1 MNQKGVTIAALVVT
15 IIVVMILGAVSFTV
29 GFQLMDYSRVR
40 NSITILNLTRA
51 EVEKIFE
58 EFETEATLDYEG
70 MTSLS
75 AIMPDEAFKYL
86 TLENKGVTSSMIHYT
101 GDGRDDE
108 EDAEVNLDLII
119 AKINHD
125 AKEPMSSD
133 EMQMLIDENTKVID
147 GTTNAPQQFLWF
159 KWNTD
164 VLNILKLDYQK
175 LLTDSSKTYIYIN
188 YYTGEVILPAGVKS
202 DTGKTYYSLSGLENA
217 EWIETNV

>member
-40 NSITILNLTRA
+40 NSITVLSLTRA

-58 EFETEATLDYEG
+58 EFATETTRDYEHMDSISVISSDDAYG
-70 MTSLS
+70 
-75 AIMPDEAFKYL
+75 YL
-86 TLENKGVTSSMIHYT
+86 NLTKKNIPSSWVTNT
-101 GDGRDDE
+101 
-108 EDAEVNLDLII
+108 DLPTII
-119 AKINHD
+119 AEINGS

-133 EMQMLIDENTKVID
+133 ETELLLEENSKVID
-147 GTTNAPQQFLWF
+147 GNNAPQQFLWF
-159 KWNTD
+159 KWDANT
-164 VLNILKLDYQK
+164 LNVLKLDYQK